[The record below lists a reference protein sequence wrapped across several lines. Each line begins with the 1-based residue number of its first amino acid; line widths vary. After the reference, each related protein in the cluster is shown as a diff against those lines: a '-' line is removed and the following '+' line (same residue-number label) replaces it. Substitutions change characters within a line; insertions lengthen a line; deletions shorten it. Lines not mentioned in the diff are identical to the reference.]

1 VVVVRWAGPPLPD
14 GRLVVIAPHPDDE
27 VLAAGGLMRWT
38 AHHRRDVV
46 VIAVTDG
53 EASHARSR
61 RVTPEALRARRARER
76 CEAFARLGVPEVA
89 VHRLGEPD
97 QGCAARVADIAAAI
111 RAIVEPSDVVVAPS
125 RQDRHP
131 DHVAV
136 SRAARCGASGTV
148 ATVWEAPTWA
158 RVHGTAG
165 PPTTTLELDEVSWL
179 AKQHAVTAY
188 RSQLEALGPDPED
201 GPVVHPHE
209 LDLMLTRHE
218 QFLGTPV

>member
-46 VIAVTDG
+46 VVAVTDG

-125 RQDRHP
+125 
-131 DHVAV
+131 
-136 SRAARCGASGTV
+136 
-148 ATVWEAPTWA
+148 WA